1 MSVIRRREFI
11 ALLGG
16 AAVTWPLSAG
26 AQQAGLPVIGFMSG
40 RSPEDSAHLVAAFR
54 KGLNDLGFVEG
65 QNVAIEFRWARGQY
79 DRLPALATE
88 LAARQ
93 VAVLAAVGGD
103 FSALAAK
110 QASPTIPIVF
120 GTGGDPVQSG
130 LVNSINHPGGNATG
144 YTILTNELEPKRIG
158 LLRELAPG
166 LPLLGALL
174 NPDAPL
180 ASRQWQEIEAACK
193 TIGQRLVFTTATS
206 DADLEAAFGAL
217 IQQRV
222 GAMLVTAN
230 AYFDTRRDRII
241 SFAAHHRLP
250 AMYHLRE
257 YAIDGGLIS
266 YGPRI
271 IDSYQQAGVYVGR
284 ILRGAKPADMP
295 VLQPTRYELV
305 INLKTAGTLGFVV
318 PNSMQLLADEVI
330 E

>member
-1 MSVIRRREFI
+1 MKRREFI
-11 ALLGG
+11 TLLGG
-16 AAVTWPLSAG
+16 AAAAWPLAAR

-40 RSPEDSAHLVAAFR
+40 RSPEDSAHLTAAFR

-65 QNVAIEFRWARGQY
+65 QNVAIEFRWARGHY
-79 DRLPALATE
+79 ERLPALATE

-93 VAVLAAVGGD
+93 VAVLVAFGGD
-103 FSALAAK
+103 VSALAAK
-110 QASPTIPIVF
+110 RASSTIPIVF
-120 GTGGDPVQSG
+120 GVGGDPVQSG
-130 LVNSINHPGGNATG
+130 LVDSMNNPGGNATG
-144 YTILTNELEPKRIG
+144 FTILTTELEPKRIS

-174 NPDAPL
+174 NPDSPL

-193 TIGQRLVFTTATS
+193 TIGQRLVFAKAAN
-206 DADLEAAFGAL
+206 DADLEVVLGTL
-217 IQQRV
+217 IQQQV
-222 GAMLVTAN
+222 GALLVTAN
-230 AYFDTRRDRII
+230 TYFDTRRDRII

-271 IDSYQQAGVYVGR
+271 IDSYQQAGVYAGR
-284 ILRGAKPADMP
+284 ILRGAKPADLP

-305 INLKTAGTLGFVV
+305 INLKTADTLGFAV

>member
-1 MSVIRRREFI
+1 MVHATRRDFI
-11 ALLGG
+11 TLLGG
-16 AAVTWPLSAG
+16 AAAMWPLAAR
-26 AQQAGLPVIGFMSG
+26 AQQPGMPVIGFMSG

-65 QNVAIEFRWARGQY
+65 QNVAIEFRWARGAY
-79 DRLPALATE
+79 EHLPALATE

-103 FSALAAK
+103 VSALAAK
-110 QASPTIPIVF
+110 QATPTIPIVF

-130 LVNSINHPGGNATG
+130 LVESFNHPGGNATG
-144 YTILTNELEPKRIG
+144 YTILTNALEPKRIG

-166 LPLLGALL
+166 LPLLGVLL

-180 ASRQWQEIEAACK
+180 ASRQGQEIEAACK
-193 TIGQRLVFTTATS
+193 SIVQILVYAKAAN
-206 DADLEAAFGAL
+206 DADLEASFGAL

-222 GAMLVTAN
+222 GAILVTAN
-230 AYFDTRRDRII
+230 TYFDTRRNRII
-241 SFAAHHRLP
+241 SFAGHHRLP
-250 AMYHLRE
+250 TMYHLRE

-284 ILRGAKPADMP
+284 ILRGAKPADLP

-305 INLKTAGTLGFVV
+305 INLKTAGTLGFTV